1 MRNAFSGTVLASA
14 LLMGCGVSVINPGEA
29 SKTNPNSEE
38 INGYVAGLGQV
49 ESDPEQPKTEVP
61 CTDCPVAGQEGESFC
76 TYSRYTETAQYDKLV
91 AFQPNSATLWP
102 GVVVQGKDAKMG
114 VLTPIGVGLAPV
126 TFSVSLE
133 NISGSPVGK
142 MPSPSLS
149 SFRDERNRIL
159 YDDVTGATPAAMS
172 FATSEVHSKTHL
184 YALLGGAAD
193 LPGVAGISASFDFS
207 KTKTNTKILVNYSQ
221 AYYTIDVDTP
231 QEPKDF
237 FDTNV
242 TVDELREM
250 SGSGNPPLYVQSI
263 TYGRRVIFAVESA
276 ENNQVVSAALNAAF
290 QGAKSISATPPA
302 NQPASDGAGGADD
315 NGGSGAES
323 GDDADSDSDSDSD
336 SGKVATASGSVD
348 GKPYSVNI
356 EAKYE
361 KTLNNSTIRAFVIG
375 GSGGEAAAVLNG
387 FDGLVSYIVS
397 GGDYNKQSPGAPIS
411 YKLAHLNNSVAKF
424 SFGTEFVERVCTQ
437 NRGTLRVELVSIAH
451 IDGYDSGKN
460 VEFFGDV
467 SLRYPTDENGVE
479 SCEMGGQMGNLWH
492 MDDGSWVE
500 IPKKSTWYPSNPQ
513 TKLWDNVTFGP
524 SQTLCIQAS
533 LTEYDPIGN
542 DDFGSDQ
549 ILINFD
555 SGWSGEHVL
564 HLSGKKNQSA
574 EITVRISME

>member
-1 MRNAFSGTVLASA
+1 MRRSILQAAMVSA
-14 LLMGCGVSVINPGEA
+14 LLVGCSGTIDGSYEPAYG
-29 SKTNPNSEE
+29 NSED

-49 ESDPEQPKTEVP
+49 ESEPEQPKTEVP
-61 CTDCPVAGQEGESFC
+61 CADCPVAGQEDESFC

-102 GVVVQGKDAKMG
+102 GVIVQGKDAKMG
-114 VLTPIGVGLAPV
+114 MLTPLGVGMAPV

-149 SFRDERNRIL
+149 AFRDERNRIL

-172 FATSEVHSKTHL
+172 FATSEVHSESHL
-184 YALLGGAAD
+184 HALLGGSAN

-207 KTKTNTKILVNYSQ
+207 KTKTSTKILVNYSQ

-231 QEPKDF
+231 LEPKDF
-237 FDTNV
+237 FDAKV
-242 TVDELREM
+242 TVDQLQEM

-276 ENNQVVSAALNAAF
+276 ENKHEVSAALNAAF
-290 QGAKSISATPPA
+290 QGAKTVTATPPG
-302 NQPASDGAGGADD
+302 NQPGSPGADSPAGTD
-315 NGGSGAES
+315 TSNSGGEAKPNET
-323 GDDADSDSDSDSD
+323 
-336 SGKVATASGSVD
+336 ATASGMIDGKAYSVD
-348 GKPYSVNI
+348 I

-375 GSGGEAAAVLNG
+375 GSGGDAAAVLNG
-387 FDGLVSYIVS
+387 FEGLVSYIVS

-437 NRGTLRVELVSIAH
+437 NRGTLKVELVSITH
-451 IDGYDSGKN
+451 VDGYDSGKS
-460 VEFFGDV
+460 VEFYGDV
-467 SLRYPTDENGVE
+467 SVRYPTETDGVE
-479 SCEMGGQMGNLWH
+479 SCDIGGQLGSLWH
-492 MDDGSWVE
+492 MDKGSWVE
-500 IPKKSTWYPSNPQ
+500 IAKKSTWYPGNPQ
-513 TKLWDNVTFGP
+513 MQLWDNVAFGP
-524 SQTLCIQAS
+524 SQRLCVMAS
-533 LTEYDPIGN
+533 LTEYDPIGP

-549 ILINFD
+549 VLISFD

-564 HLSGKKNQSA
+564 HLSGTKNQAA